1 MRLRFT
7 FIILLLMAASAWA
20 APQNTQFPPLLPPQ
34 FSGWEMTGQAHTS
47 TEPAEADQAFAPVL
61 REYGFH
67 DLATATYT
75 RPGRTMTVKAARFN
89 DASGAY
95 GAFTFYKDSNMQTEK
110 IGDQGASNNLHVL
123 FYRGNILVEAR
134 FDRITAMSAAELRE
148 LAADLPPTPE
158 SAAKLPTF
166 ASYLPK
172 ESYVAH
178 TAKYVVGP
186 AGLERVNAPLPAN
199 VVDFGR
205 GAEVVLGRYSTS
217 AGLATLTMI
226 AYPTP
231 QIAGE
236 RLRAI
241 EEALVPGSS
250 ANPDRQPFIK
260 RTGPLVV
267 LVTGDASLNEAHAL
281 LAAVN
286 YEADVT
292 WNENTYLSKKDNVG
306 NLIIAAFT
314 LCGILI
320 LLALALGFAF
330 GGVRLL
336 LQRLMPG
343 RVFSS
348 EEEASII
355 RLNLPR

>member
-1 MRLRFT
+1 MKILFAFLFT
-7 FIILLLMAASAWA
+7 SLVALVAWA
-20 APQNTQFPPLLPPQ
+20 APQPVQPLLPPQ
-34 FSGWEMTGQAHTS
+34 FAGWEINAQPHTGTD
-47 TEPAEADQAFAPVL
+47 PAEVDQAFAQVL

-67 DLATATYT
+67 DFATATYT
-75 RPGRTMTVKAARFN
+75 RPGRTLTLKAARFN

-123 FYRGNILVEAR
+123 FYRGQILVEAK

-148 LAADLPPTPE
+148 LATDLPPTPE

-166 ASYLPK
+166 ATYLPK
-172 ESYVAH
+172 QSYVPH

-186 AGLERVNAPLPAN
+186 AGLQRVNAPLPAD
-199 VVDFGR
+199 VVDFSK
-205 GAEVVLGRYSTS
+205 GAEVVLGHYSTGS
-217 AGLATLTMI
+217 GLATLTMI

-231 QIAGE
+231 QIADN
-236 RLRAI
+236 RMKAM
-241 EEALVPGSS
+241 EETLVPGSS

-267 LVTGDASLNEAHAL
+267 LVTGDASASEAHAL
-281 LAAVN
+281 LADVN

-292 WNENTYLSKKDNVG
+292 WNENTYFTKKDNVG
-306 NLIIAAFT
+306 NLIIAALT

-320 LLALALGFAF
+320 LIALVLGVAF
-330 GGVRLL
+330 GGVRML
-336 LQRLMPG
+336 LQRMMPG
-343 RVFSS
+343 RVFAD
-348 EEEASII
+348 EDRDII

>member
-1 MRLRFT
+1 MT
-7 FIILLLMAASAWA
+7 VAAWA
-20 APQNTQFPPLLPPQ
+20 APQKPQLPTLFPPQ
-34 FSGWEMTGQAHTS
+34 FAGWEMTGQPHTS
-47 TEPAEADQAFAPVL
+47 TDPVDADQAFAPVL

-67 DLATATYT
+67 DVASATYT
-75 RPGRTMTVKAARFN
+75 RPGRTLTLKAARFN

-95 GAFTFYKDSNMQTEK
+95 GAFTFYKDPNMQTEK

-123 FYRGNILVEAR
+123 FYRGNTLVEAR

-158 SAAKLPTF
+158 PAAKLPTF

-172 ESYVAH
+172 QSYVAH

-186 AGLERVNAPLPAN
+186 AGLQQVNAPVPAN

-205 GAEVVLGRYSTS
+205 GAEVVLGRYSTGS
-217 AGLATLTMI
+217 GLATLTMI

-231 QIAGE
+231 QIASE

-250 ANPDRQPFIK
+250 ANPDHQQFIK

-267 LVTGDASLNEAHAL
+267 LITGDASPSEAHSL
-281 LAAVN
+281 LSAVN

-292 WNENTYLSKKDNVG
+292 WNEATYLTRKDNIG
-306 NLIIAAFT
+306 NLIIAALT

-320 LLALALGFAF
+320 LFALALGFAF
-330 GGVRLL
+330 GGLRVL
-336 LQRLMPG
+336 LQRVMPG
-343 RVFSS
+343 RVFSD
-348 EEEASII
+348 EDRNFI